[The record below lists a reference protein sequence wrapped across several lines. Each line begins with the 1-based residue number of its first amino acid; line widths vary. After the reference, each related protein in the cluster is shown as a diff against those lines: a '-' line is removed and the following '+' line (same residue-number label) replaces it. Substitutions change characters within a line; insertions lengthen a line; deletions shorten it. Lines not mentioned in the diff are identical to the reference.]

1 MPEGCSGGGAEQPG
15 TPGVRGKSKLGEGW
29 GSDGHF
35 PNLGSCPESMGML
48 KA

>member
-1 MPEGCSGGGAEQPG
+1 MEVELSSLGLLVSGVNQSWVRDGGLM
-15 TPGVRGKSKLGEGW
+15 VV
-29 GSDGHF
+29 F

>member
-1 MPEGCSGGGAEQPG
+1 MPGGSYGGGAEQPG

-29 GSDGHF
+29 GLMVVF